1 MKTLRN
7 VFLSLL
13 IALISLSII
22 VFVNGPSNVLR
33 AFSSIDGTFILLCF
47 LLWVTSVMGESTV
60 VKLSSVYGK
69 LNIKIA
75 DAVEIVLLGRFFNSI
90 TPFATGGQP
99 AQIYYMSA
107 KKRFGA
113 AESTGILI
121 VKFLIYQVTITIYG
135 ALVLILA
142 YPIAKRYVQHL
153 ASLAFVG
160 FAVNSSV
167 VFLILFFSL
176 NERVGLKLLRIVVRI
191 LILLKIVKNSEDLE
205 EKMAN
210 EVRKFQSVFK
220 NILKFPLRATVMS
233 AFTLVQY
240 VSMMI
245 LPYFVYRSLGFHGE
259 NPWKIVGMQSILT
272 LFVAFIPTP
281 GGSGAQEGAFY
292 LFYHT
297 IFADSTAA
305 GLIVWRFFSFYLNII
320 IGSLLLPKMRR
331 SRNAEKK
338 TQTESND

>member
-22 VFVNGPSNVLR
+22 VLVNGPSNVIR
-33 AFSSIDGTFILLCF
+33 ALSSIDGVFILLCF
-47 LLWVTSVMGESTV
+47 LSWVVSVMFESTV
-60 VKLSSVYGK
+60 VKLSRIYGN
-69 LNIKIA
+69 LNINIV

-99 AQIYYMSA
+99 AQIYYMSV
-107 KKRFGA
+107 KKRFGI

-121 VKFLIYQVTITIYG
+121 VKFLIYQITITIYG
-135 ALVLILA
+135 ALVLVLA

-160 FAVNSSV
+160 FAVNSFV

-176 NERVGLKLLRIVVRI
+176 NERVGLGLLKIVVRI
-191 LILLKIVKNSEDLE
+191 LMLLRIVKNSEDLE
-205 EKMAN
+205 KRMVN
-210 EVRKFQSVFK
+210 EAHKFRSVFK
-220 NILKFPLRATVMS
+220 NILRFPLRAMVMS
-233 AFTLVQY
+233 VFTLAQY
-240 VSMMI
+240 ISLMI
-245 LPYFVYRSLGFHGE
+245 LPYFAYRSLGFYGE

-281 GGSGAQEGAFY
+281 GSSGAQEGAFY
-292 LFYHT
+292 LFYRT

-331 SRNAEKK
+331 SRNVEGK
-338 TQTESND
+338 TQPNSND